1 VIVEAL
7 LATNADVYPL
17 NEVRHLP
24 PALRKRLTGAHCWGF
39 LKFIKGLF

>member
-7 LATNADVYPL
+7 LATNADVNPL
-17 NEVRHLP
+17 NEVRLLP
-24 PALRKRLTGAHCWGF
+24 PALRKRLTGAHCCF